1 MVVRALRLL
10 RRIELC
16 KMYADAYEEWAK
28 TEEGLDW
35 EAVATTAE
43 ES

>member
-1 MVVRALRLL
+1 MVARAMRLL
-10 RRIELC
+10 RHIELC
-16 KMYADAYEEWAK
+16 KMYADAYEEWTK